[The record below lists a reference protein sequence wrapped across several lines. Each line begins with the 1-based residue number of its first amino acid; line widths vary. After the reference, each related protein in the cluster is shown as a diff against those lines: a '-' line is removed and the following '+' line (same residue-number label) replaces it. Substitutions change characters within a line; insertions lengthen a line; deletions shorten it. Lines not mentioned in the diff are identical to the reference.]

1 MEFST
6 LMGILFDLN
15 SKIPDLNW
23 NLVGMFDDQELV
35 IRIPVDEENATL
47 LRQAVQM
54 FSAR

>member
-1 MEFST
+1 MDFST

-15 SKIPDLNW
+15 SKVPDLNW

-35 IRIPVDEENATL
+35 IRIPVDEESATL

-54 FSAR
+54 FSDR